1 MEMNGGMLRKEAVS
15 NNRGLIKK
23 LIFSLKITDQA
34 LPFQI
39 ARPPATWLLKNV
51 GRESNISESLRFE
64 EICKNSA
71 FFGLRSLF
79 QQSKGL
85 QQ

>member
-1 MEMNGGMLRKEAVS
+1 
-15 NNRGLIKK
+15 
-23 LIFSLKITDQA
+23 
-34 LPFQI
+34 
-39 ARPPATWLLKNV
+39 
-51 GRESNISESLRFE
+51 LRFE

-85 QQ
+85 QQWLNLWQNIAKFLM